1 MNVARMNHACIKF
14 NEGGKNKIMVVGGVT
29 ESEAEEFRFPPDRPY
44 SFVFYHFFFCSVTKV
59 VDILD
64 MSTLTWRRG
73 MELPE
78 VVTGTSLIMVNGRP
92 ALVGRYG
99 KENQRKI
106 LRYKENGE
114 FVVLFMFC
122 ANMPQSFSLDSWENV
137 PAQLVEGRS
146 DYQIVRGIPKTVR

>member
-1 MNVARMNHACIKF
+1 MTR
-14 NEGGKNKIMVVGGVT
+14 
-29 ESEAEEFRFPPDRPY
+29 
-44 SFVFYHFFFCSVTKV
+44 V

-78 VVTGTSLIMVNGRP
+78 VVTGTSLILVNGRP
-92 ALVGRYG
+92 AVVGRYG

-114 FVVLFMFC
+114 LLMFC
-122 ANMPQSFSLDSWENV
+122 AHTENV
-137 PAQLVEGRS
+137 TKFLSRFVGKCSCAAG
-146 DYQIVRGIPKTVR
+146 

>member
-1 MNVARMNHACIKF
+1 M
-14 NEGGKNKIMVVGGVT
+14 
-29 ESEAEEFRFPPDRPY
+29 
-44 SFVFYHFFFCSVTKV
+44 

-78 VVTGTSLIMVNGRP
+78 VVTGTSLILVNGRP

-114 FVVLFMFC
+114 FVFC
-122 ANMPQSFSLDSWENV
+122 ADMLQSFSPDSWENV

>member
-1 MNVARMNHACIKF
+1 
-14 NEGGKNKIMVVGGVT
+14 
-29 ESEAEEFRFPPDRPY
+29 
-44 SFVFYHFFFCSVTKV
+44 
-59 VDILD
+59 
-64 MSTLTWRRG
+64 

-99 KENQRKI
+99 RENQRKI

-122 ANMPQSFSLDSWENV
+122 ANMPQSFSPDSWENV
-137 PAQLVEGRS
+137 PAQLAEGRS

>member
-1 MNVARMNHACIKF
+1 
-14 NEGGKNKIMVVGGVT
+14 
-29 ESEAEEFRFPPDRPY
+29 
-44 SFVFYHFFFCSVTKV
+44 
-59 VDILD
+59 

-99 KENQRKI
+99 NENQRKI

-114 FVVLFMFC
+114 IVVLFMFC
-122 ANMPQSFSLDSWENV
+122 ANTPQSFSPDSWENV
-137 PAQLVEGRS
+137 PAQLVDGRS

>member
-1 MNVARMNHACIKF
+1 MFLATLLLQSI
-14 NEGGKNKIMVVGGVT
+14 
-29 ESEAEEFRFPPDRPY
+29 PW
-44 SFVFYHFFFCSVTKV
+44 CSVTRV

-78 VVTGTSLIMVNGRP
+78 VVTGTSLILVNGRP
-92 ALVGRYG
+92 AVVGRYG

-114 FVVLFMFC
+114 LLMFC
-122 ANMPQSFSLDSWENV
+122 AQH
-137 PAQLVEGRS
+137 
-146 DYQIVRGIPKTVR
+146 

>member
-1 MNVARMNHACIKF
+1 
-14 NEGGKNKIMVVGGVT
+14 
-29 ESEAEEFRFPPDRPY
+29 
-44 SFVFYHFFFCSVTKV
+44 
-59 VDILD
+59 
-64 MSTLTWRRG
+64 

-114 FVVLFMFC
+114 FVFC
-122 ANMPQSFSLDSWENV
+122 ADMLQSFSQDSWENV